1 MEIEMRIR
9 GLLMDPTTNSP
20 IVILKD
26 INSEAMLPIWVGPY
40 EANSIANEIE
50 KVAPQRP
57 MTHDLL
63 RNLIN
68 QFGAEVTRIIVTEL
82 KDNTF
87 YAVIE
92 LAWNG
97 ELVLLDSRPSDA
109 IALALRADCPI
120 FVREEVLQSSRNS
133 EFTEA
138 DEIASFDD
146 TDDEE
151 IEWPEELGDLT
162 DYKM

>member
-1 MEIEMRIR
+1 MEREMKIR

-26 INSEAMLPIWVGPY
+26 VSSETLLPIWVGPY
-40 EANSIANEIE
+40 EANSIASEIE
-50 KVAPQRP
+50 KISSPRP

-63 RNLIN
+63 RNVIN
-68 QFGAEVTRIIVTEL
+68 EFGAEVKRIVVTEL
-82 KDNTF
+82 RENTF

-92 LAWNG
+92 LLWNG
-97 ELVLLDSRPSDA
+97 RLMLLDSRPSDA

-120 FVREEVLQSSRNS
+120 FVRDEVVESSRS
-133 EFTEA
+133 VEA
-138 DEIASFDD
+138 VSLSAGDD
-146 TDDEE
+146 DDDEE
-151 IEWPEELGDLT
+151 VEWPEELDDVT